1 MLNNLLQT
9 PDRIK
14 TTSKRAIL
22 KIEEVTGD
30 LIGNKKAGRITKV
43 S

>member
-9 PDRIK
+9 SDRIK
-14 TTSKRAIL
+14 T

-30 LIGNKKAGRITKV
+30 LIGNKKADRITKV

>member
-1 MLNNLLQT
+1 MLNNLLQI

-14 TTSKRAIL
+14 T

-30 LIGNKKAGRITKV
+30 LIGNKKAEIDPNFQGV
-43 S
+43 N